1 MPTDLRAG
9 WMAVVLAVSLSG
21 CAGDSKPQP
30 GAAAAGRAALT
41 EVDACALLQASE
53 ISEATG
59 REAGTGAPPAGPE
72 GSPPMCH
79 WDSAQLLVTH
89 AGWKTYEDYDAA
101 NRRTLEEQYDPT
113 QYQRLDAPGRF
124 TVVLKDAGMVQTVG
138 ERYMVQVA
146 VQPAEGRDVVAAA
159 TRLSGLAL
167 DRLE

>member
-1 MPTDLRAG
+1 
-9 WMAVVLAVSLSG
+9 
-21 CAGDSKPQP
+21 
-30 GAAAAGRAALT
+30 
-41 EVDACALLQASE
+41 
-53 ISEATG
+53 
-59 REAGTGAPPAGPE
+59 
-72 GSPPMCH
+72 MCH

-146 VQPAEGRDVVAAA
+146 VQPAEGQDVVAAA
-159 TRLSGLAL
+159 LTGGRS
-167 DRLE
+167 